1 MYSFPK
7 GFLAAFLL
15 LLTELNSRLFVHCF
29 AVSNSY
35 RMLSMRKSIQNK
47 HRSVIPLMATSTNTN
62 GSSRSSSNEET
73 PNKTGHR
80 RSNHRPTS
88 SILQRRKREWIHQSL
103 TFYATVSRE
112 AKRKEKGQ
120 HVPSQIQLE
129 QHKSNFITANK
140 LYFARLKIK
149 KNQPRHAECIYRK
162 LIDDLV
168 QEQED
173 EQSSCDHAQIAISTL
188 LLSLLLQRQ
197 GQIKETRSTFNRFF
211 RLITTTN
218 DDGELKECTCSAK
231 VLQAYALFEMKQ
243 NNPKKAYDLARM
255 AVEMDNEL
263 KPVLQWKQFRDA
275 KKLVGK

>member
-1 MYSFPK
+1 MPSKIKP
-7 GFLAAFLL
+7 
-15 LLTELNSRLFVHCF
+15 
-29 AVSNSY
+29 
-35 RMLSMRKSIQNK
+35 IQNK
-47 HRSVIPLMATSTNTN
+47 QRPIIPLKA
-62 GSSRSSSNEET
+62 SSSGRSSSSHSSSNEET
-73 PNKTGHR
+73 PNKISHSRSSHR
-80 RSNHRPTS
+80 NLRRPTS
-88 SILQRRKREWIHQSL
+88 SVLQRRKRDWIHQSL

-120 HVPSQIQLE
+120 HIPSQLQLE

-149 KNQPRHAECIYRK
+149 KNQLHHAEFIYRK

-168 QEQED
+168 QQEE
-173 EQSSCDHAQIAISTL
+173 EQSSCDHAQLAISTL

-211 RLITTTN
+211 SLITTTHE
-218 DDGELKECTCSAK
+218 DGEELKECTCSAK

-243 NNPKKAYDLARM
+243 NNPKKAYDLAQM

-275 KKLVGK
+275 KKLIGK